1 MPAQI
6 FKTAYDFASAECSI
20 DVVEMQGT
28 QLVVLASLPIADGI
42 EEVNYTPSI
51 EREKGYGSNRQPQ
64 VRTDG
69 QADYE
74 ASVTMLLYWWRY
86 LIDVAN
92 DLQRGLANIELNIG
106 YNLFKGGNVP
116 LHQDVIWRA
125 TIKSPESAFKRGPE
139 NLMVPVSLDPM
150 NIFYDGVDMF
160 GNPIA

>member
-6 FKTAYDFASAECSI
+6 FKVAYDFSNAECSI
-20 DVVEMQGT
+20 DVVELQGT
-28 QLVVLASLPIADGI
+28 QIVVLSSLPIADGI

-51 EREKGYGSNRQPQ
+51 EREKMYGSNRQPQ
-64 VRTDG
+64 ARTEG

-74 ASVTMLLYWWRY
+74 ASITMQLYWWRY

-92 DLQRGLANIELNIG
+92 DLGRGLGNIELNIG

-125 TIKSPESAFKRGPE
+125 AIKSPESAFKRGPE
-139 NLMVPVSLDPM
+139 NMMVPVSLDPM